1 MKRIKR
7 NPATNF
13 AQKATTRFLILVTFL
28 LTAGIATVDAQEK
41 KMTRQEK
48 EDAWRAER
56 LRRREAE
63 RRSEYR
69 NDSIE
74 YAQAVQAIR
83 SGSWALEASS
93 INFNNGVTHFV
104 TPSTNY
110 LSGNKGQGVVQTAF
124 DNSNIYSPNG
134 LGGVTLEG
142 NITNEEL
149 TVDNSGNIY
158 YNYTIQGI
166 QISATVNIILT
177 ASTNQATATVD
188 PNFSSWTMTM
198 SGSIYP
204 YSNAGIIQG
213 TPDY

>member
-1 MKRIKR
+1 MKRIKK
-7 NPATNF
+7 NPASNF
-13 AQKATTRFLILVTFL
+13 TQKVTKKIIILVTLL
-28 LTAGIATVDAQEK
+28 LTAGIASVDAQEK

-63 RRSEYR
+63 RRIEYR

-74 YAQAVQAIR
+74 YAQAVQAIKN
-83 SGSWALEASS
+83 GSWALEASS
-93 INFNNGVTHFV
+93 VNFNNGVTHFV

-110 LSGNKGQGVVQTAF
+110 LSGNNGKGVLQTAF

-142 NITNEEL
+142 NITNEEISI
-149 TVDNSGNIY
+149 DNRGNIY

-166 QISATVNIILT
+166 QISATVSIILT
-177 ASTNQATATVD
+177 ASTNQATATID

-204 YSNAGIIQG
+204 YRNAGIIQG

>member
-7 NPATNF
+7 NPATKF
-13 AQKATTRFLILVTFL
+13 AQNVTTRLLILVTFL

-63 RRSEYR
+63 RRIEYR

-110 LSGNKGQGVVQTAF
+110 LSGHKGQGVVQTAF

-142 NITNEEL
+142 NITNEEISI
-149 TVDNSGNIY
+149 DNRGNIY

-166 QISATVNIILT
+166 QISATVSIILT

>member
-7 NPATNF
+7 NPATKF
-13 AQKATTRFLILVTFL
+13 AQNVTTRLLILVTFL

-110 LSGNKGQGVVQTAF
+110 LSGHKGQGVVQTAF

-177 ASTNQATATVD
+177 ANTNQATATVD